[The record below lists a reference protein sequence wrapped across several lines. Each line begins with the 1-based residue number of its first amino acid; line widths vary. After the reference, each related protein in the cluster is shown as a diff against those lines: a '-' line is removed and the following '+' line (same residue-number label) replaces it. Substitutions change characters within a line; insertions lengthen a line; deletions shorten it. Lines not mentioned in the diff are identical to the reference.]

1 MSTRQF
7 GARVERNID
16 PKLLRGE
23 GAFVDDIPLPQALH
37 AAFVRSPFARARI
50 RSINAAA
57 AERHPGVAV
66 VYTCDNIGDL
76 DLEMPLLIPHPS
88 MKHPQTQRP
97 LARGDVYY
105 VGQCVAMVV
114 AVDRYVAE
122 DAAALIEV
130 DYDPLDVEMDLEKA
144 VRDGAPLVH
153 ADAPNNLA
161 AHFVQVSGNP
171 DDAFAKAEHITK
183 IRVQIDRSTAAPMEC
198 RAIAASWDQ
207 VSEEL
212 TVWDG
217 TQAPISLRGGLSSI
231 LKLDE
236 DKVRVIAP
244 NVGGGFGQKIMMFH
258 PDELLVPMAAMK
270 LGRPVKY
277 IEDRRENFIGSSQ
290 ERTQIHYVELAAK
303 KTGEVIG
310 LRDSFLHDT
319 GAFIPYGIAVAQV
332 ASTSIAGAYRIPN
345 IWVEF
350 KAVYTPAVQVTPY
363 RGCGRPH
370 ACFAIERAMDQ
381 LAEELGLDRF
391 EIRRRNFIG
400 ENEFPYPREGL
411 LFADGLKVTLDSGQY
426 HKALDM
432 MGKALDVTNFA
443 AAKER
448 ARRDGKYLGL
458 GLAFYVEGTGL
469 GPYEGGHVRI
479 HPITG
484 KVYVNTG
491 LTSQGQGHDTVFAQ
505 IVADQLG
512 VKPQDVIVVEGD
524 TKAYDWG
531 VATFASRAAVVSGNA
546 IHKTAMVVR
555 EKTLKA
561 AANMMEVDVADI
573 ELHDGAAWVKG
584 SNRFVP
590 LAAVATATNPLRY
603 AFNEAAQA
611 ATQFAPASR
620 HDGPPLAEG
629 QAPGL
634 EATDY
639 YSPPHATWAYG
650 VHGALVEVDPDLCTV
665 KIQKYVCIHDC
676 GNMINPMIVEG
687 QVHGG
692 IAQGLGG
699 ALYERLEYEPSGNLA
714 NANFVD
720 FLVPYATE
728 IPNIE
733 VLHLETPSPLNPLGV
748 KGVGEA
754 GCIAVGAV
762 VASAVEEALKP
773 LGAGKFHHVP
783 LTPSMIQAALDRAG
797 A

>member
-1 MSTRQF
+1 MSTRSF
-7 GARVERNID
+7 GARIERNID

-23 GAFVDDIPLPQALH
+23 GAFVDDIPLTNQLH
-37 AAFVRSPFARARI
+37 SAFLRSPVARARI
-50 RSINAAA
+50 KQIDVTAARNYPGAAA
-57 AERHPGVAV
+57 
-66 VYTCDNIGDL
+66 VYTCDDIGPL
-76 DLEMPLLIPHPS
+76 DMTMPLLIPHPS
-88 MKHPQTQRP
+88 MKNPKTQRP

-105 VGQCVAMVV
+105 VGQTIAMVV
-114 AVDRYVAE
+114 AVDRYTAE
-122 DAAALIEV
+122 DAAALIDIE
-130 DYDPLDVEMDLEKA
+130 YEQLPVEMDMKRALEN
-144 VRDGAPLVH
+144 GAPLVH
-153 ADAPNNLA
+153 ADVPNNLA
-161 AHFVQVSGNP
+161 AHFVQTSGDP
-171 DDAFAKAEHITK
+171 DAAFARAEHFTK
-183 IRVQIDRSTAAPMEC
+183 VEVQVDRSTAAPMEC
-198 RAIAASWDQ
+198 RAVAARWDA
-207 VSEEL
+207 VSGEL

-217 TQAPISLRGGLSSI
+217 TQAPISVRGGLASI
-231 LKLDE
+231 FNLDE

-244 NVGGGFGQKIMMFH
+244 DVGGGFGQKVLLFY
-258 PDELLVPMAAMK
+258 PDELLVPMAAMQ

-290 ERTQIHYVELAAK
+290 ERTQIHTIELAGL

-332 ASTSIAGAYRIPN
+332 ASTSIAGPYRIPN

-350 KAVYTPAVQVTPY
+350 KAVYTPTVQVTPY

-381 LAEELGLDRF
+381 LAEELGIDRF
-391 EIRRRNFIG
+391 EIRRRNFIS
-400 ENEFPYPREGL
+400 EKEFPYSREGL

-426 HKALDM
+426 ARALDM
-432 MGKALDVTNFA
+432 AASELGVADFSAEQEKA
-443 AAKER
+443 R
-448 ARRDGKYLGL
+448 AQGKYLGL
-458 GLAFYVEGTGL
+458 GLACYVEGTGL
-469 GPYEGGHVRI
+469 GPYEGGHIRI

-512 VKPQDVIVVEGD
+512 VDVGEVIVVEGD
-524 TKAYDWG
+524 TKAFDWG

-546 IHKTAMVVR
+546 IHKTALIVR
-555 EKTLKA
+555 QKVLDA
-561 AANMMEVDVADI
+561 AANMLEVDRDKI
-573 ELHDGAAWVKG
+573 ELRESAAWVKG
-584 SNRFVP
+584 TNRFVR
-590 LAAVATATNPLRY
+590 LAAIATASNPLRY

-639 YSPPHATWAYG
+639 YSPPQSTWAYG
-650 VHGALVEVDPDLCTV
+650 VHAAIVEVDPALCTV
-665 KIQKYVCIHDC
+665 KFRKYVCVHDC
-676 GNMINPMIVEG
+676 GNMINPTIVEG
-687 QVHGG
+687 QVLGG
-692 IAQGLGG
+692 IAQGIGG
-699 ALYERLEYEPSGNLA
+699 SLYERLEYRPDGSLA
-714 NANFVD
+714 NANFAE
-720 FLVPYATE
+720 FLMPYATE
-728 IPNIE
+728 VPNVT

-762 VASAVEEALKP
+762 VASGVEDALRP
-773 LGAGKFHHVP
+773 LCNATFRHVP
-783 LTPSMIQAALDRAG
+783 LTPSMISEALARAG
-797 A
+797 H